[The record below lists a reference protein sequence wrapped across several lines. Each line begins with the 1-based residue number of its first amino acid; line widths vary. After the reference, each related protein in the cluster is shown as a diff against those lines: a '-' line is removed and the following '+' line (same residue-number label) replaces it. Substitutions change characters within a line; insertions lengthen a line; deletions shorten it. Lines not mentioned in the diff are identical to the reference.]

1 MIVAAE
7 GAFDGNRFSLDSAGV
22 SRRERVPIGVFPSEL
37 MAAVIAAM
45 PPELPA
51 MQHVWFVDASG
62 ITTPV
67 RIEFGRRGQI
77 DMPVPKAGEECHKG
91 TKTRKVQVEA
101 IEVTYTLGA
110 DRVSRIVLAD
120 APHVLAMADGLQ
132 CVRLPGQPF

>member
-1 MIVAAE
+1 MIGLSASRLLFFFLV
-7 GAFDGNRFSLDSAGV
+7 FSLFAGGIVQILHRHLSLGIPLLPSA
-22 SRRERVPIGVFPSEL
+22 SRD
-37 MAAVIAAM
+37 
-45 PPELPA
+45 
-51 MQHVWFVDASG
+51 VWFVDASG